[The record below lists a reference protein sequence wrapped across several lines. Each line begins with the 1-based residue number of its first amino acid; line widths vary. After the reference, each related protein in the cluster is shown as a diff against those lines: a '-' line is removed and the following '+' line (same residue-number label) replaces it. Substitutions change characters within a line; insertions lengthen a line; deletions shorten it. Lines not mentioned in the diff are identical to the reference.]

1 MRRRHSRGGR
11 AAENNN
17 VSAWHRKWREP
28 DGREKSEQSMISLS
42 SDGSLHGPVMSVMS
56 AAMSVISI
64 SDRITDIDHSI
75 LPGI

>member
-56 AAMSVISI
+56 I
-64 SDRITDIDHSI
+64 SDRITDIDRSI